1 MSIDFQALRYEY
13 TKQGLSRKD
22 LDNDPIQQFEK
33 WFTDAKNSGILA
45 PEAMSLASSDGKNV
59 SVRTVLLKSFDK
71 NGFVFFTNYDSKKAE
86 QISKNPN
93 VEALFPWIDL
103 ERQVRI
109 SGLVNKISST
119 ESESYFHS
127 RPRDAQIGAWT
138 SNQSKIIDSRE
149 DLERSFKENTEK
161 FEGREIPLPEFWGG
175 YRIQPENIEFWQ
187 GRLNRLHDRFIYSN
201 NGKDWDIKRYAP

>member
-13 TKQGLSRKD
+13 TKQGLSRKN
-22 LDNDPIQQFEK
+22 LDDDPIKQFEK
-33 WFTDAKNSGILA
+33 WFINAKNSGILA

-109 SGLVNKISST
+109 SGLVKKISST

-138 SNQSKIIDSRE
+138 SNQSKIIASRE

-161 FEGREIPLPEFWGG
+161 FEGKEIPLPEFWGG

-201 NGKDWDIKRYAP
+201 NGEDWDIKRYAP

>member
-22 LDNDPIQQFEK
+22 LDNDPIKQFEK
-33 WFTDAKNSGILA
+33 WFNDAKNSGILA

-119 ESESYFHS
+119 ESENYFHS

-138 SNQSKIIDSRE
+138 SNQSKIIASRE
-149 DLERSFKENTEK
+149 DLERAFRENTEK
-161 FEGREIPLPEFWGG
+161 FEGKEIPLPEFWGG
-175 YRIQPENIEFWQ
+175 YRIQPGNIEFWQ

>member
-13 TKQGLSRKD
+13 TKQGLTRKD

-33 WFTDAKNSGILA
+33 WFVDAKNSGILA

-138 SNQSKIIDSRE
+138 SNQSKIIASRE
-149 DLERSFKENTEK
+149 DLERAFRENTEK
-161 FEGREIPLPEFWGG
+161 FEGKEIPLPEFWGG

>member
-1 MSIDFQALRYEY
+1 
-13 TKQGLSRKD
+13 
-22 LDNDPIQQFEK
+22 
-33 WFTDAKNSGILA
+33 
-45 PEAMSLASSDGKNV
+45 
-59 SVRTVLLKSFDK
+59 
-71 NGFVFFTNYDSKKAE
+71 
-86 QISKNPN
+86 
-93 VEALFPWIDL
+93 VEVLFPWIDL

-109 SGLVNKISST
+109 SGLVKKISST

-127 RPRDAQIGAWT
+127 RPRDAQICAWT
-138 SNQSKIIDSRE
+138 SNQSKIIASRE

>member
-22 LDNDPIQQFEK
+22 LDDDPIQQFEK
-33 WFTDAKNSGILA
+33 WFTDAKNSRILA

-109 SGLVNKISST
+109 SGLVKKISST

-138 SNQSKIIDSRE
+138 SNQSKIIASRE

>member
-22 LDNDPIQQFEK
+22 LDNDPIKQFVK

-45 PEAMSLASSDGKNV
+45 PEAMSLASSDGRNV
-59 SVRTVLLKSFDK
+59 SVRTVLLKSFDQ

-86 QISKNPN
+86 QILKNPN
-93 VEALFPWIDL
+93 VEVLFPWIDL

-109 SGLVNKISST
+109 SGPVKKISSA
-119 ESESYFHS
+119 ESKRYFHS

-138 SNQSKIIDSRE
+138 SNQSKIISSRE
-149 DLERSFKENTEK
+149 DLEKTFNDNVQK
-161 FEGREIPLPEFWGG
+161 FEGMEIPLPEFWGG

-187 GRLNRLHDRFIYSN
+187 GRLNRLHDRFIYSK